1 MDTLDQA
8 CARLEA
14 AVERLAQAVEAG
26 PRSRLRT
33 RIASLEGELAA
44 ATSERDALR
53 KDVARLGS
61 ERDRLNAM
69 VSETQERYAAAKVV
83 GDAVATR
90 LTQTIAEVRTLMGG

>member
-44 ATSERDALR
+44 ALSERDALR
-53 KDVARLGS
+53 KDVARLDG
-61 ERDRLNAM
+61 ERDRLHAM

-90 LTQTIAEVRTLMGG
+90 LTQTIAEVRSLMGG